1 MIITIDGPS
10 GTGKT
15 TTAKRVAHELQMT
28 YFDTGAMYRS
38 FVWYLFDKKIPLVED
53 ALTAEVFDNFDY
65 DVQSSPSGEK
75 VYIVNG
81 KNITEEIRSNKVTQ
95 ASSEV
100 AKFAAVRHHIVHLQR
115 KFAKSQNTV
124 MEGRDLGSVVFP
136 HAELKIFL
144 TANAMVRAKRRYA
157 QICEKYPDQAAQT
170 SVEEIL
176 NQQSIRD
183 SNDINRDI
191 SPLVCPNDAKEID
204 TSNLAIDDVV
214 KKIVKY
220 GKLVGQKD
228 SIIQKFVYR
237 SVISIIRGAMRL
249 LYSVK
254 VYGANTIPKGSAI
267 LASNHVSFLDPPIL
281 AVCSSTPLHFLARA
295 TLFKHFLF
303 GRFIKYLNA
312 HPISGGVN
320 DVSLFNEIEK
330 LILQGKN
337 VLMFPEGRRSRDGKL
352 QPFKRGLGWIVSRTG
367 AHVVPVYLDGAFE
380 AWPRKRKL
388 PFIFKKITCVFG
400 KPLYFPREGKLTE
413 KGFHDKISKQV
424 YEKVAELKLW
434 VEGDRKG
441 PLP

>member
-15 TTAKRVAHELQMT
+15 TTAKLVAQKLEMT

-38 FVWYLFDKKIPLVED
+38 FVWFLFDQNIPIVEE
-53 ALTAEVFDNFDY
+53 ALTNEVFDRFDY
-65 DVQSSPSGEK
+65 DVKSTKSGDK
-75 VYIVNG
+75 AYLVNG
-81 KNITEEIRSNKVTQ
+81 KDISEEIRSSKVTQ

-100 AKFAAVRHHIVHLQR
+100 AKFAAVRHHIVYLQR
-115 KFAKSQNTV
+115 KFAKSQNIV

-144 TANAMVRAKRRYA
+144 TANALIRAERRYA
-157 QICEKYPDQAAQT
+157 QICEKYPDRAAQT

-176 NQQSIRD
+176 NQQSVRD
-183 SNDINRDI
+183 SNDINRAI
-191 SPLVCPNDAKEID
+191 SPLVCPNDAKQID
-204 TSNLAIDDVV
+204 TSKLAIEEVV
-214 KKIVKY
+214 NKIVKC
-220 GKLVGQKD
+220 GQLVSQKE
-228 SIIQKFVYR
+228 SFIQRFVYR
-237 SVISIIRGAMRL
+237 SVIGTMRFVMHL
-249 LYSVK
+249 IYSVK
-254 VYGANTIPKGSAI
+254 IYGTENVPKGSSI
-267 LASNHVSFLDPPIL
+267 LACNHVSFLDPPIL
-281 AVCSSTPLHFLARA
+281 ASCCPTPLHFLARA

-303 GRFIKYLNA
+303 GRFIKYLNS

-320 DVSLFNEIEK
+320 DVSLFHEIEK

-337 VLMFPEGRRSRDGKL
+337 VSMFPEGRRSRDGKL

-367 AHVVPVYLDGAFE
+367 AIVIPVYIDGAFE

-388 PFIFKKITCVFG
+388 PFIFKKINCVFG
-400 KPLYFPREGKLTE
+400 KPLQFTREGKMSE
-413 KGFHDKISKQV
+413 RDFHTMISKEV
-424 YEKVAELKLW
+424 YEKVNQLKVW